1 MPAPPADSPSTT
13 ARATDGIDGTND
25 VRWHFGAFT
34 LWENQ
39 RRLERAGQPV
49 HLGPRTFDLLL
60 QLMRHAGKP
69 ISREQ
74 LLSTV
79 WQGVVVEEASVRV
92 HMSLLRKALGAP
104 GSSDGC
110 TEWITTIPRRGYL
123 FAGAVHREHG
133 DPATVERAC
142 KGPVLVHLPVR
153 LDPLLGREH
162 DVSTVLNALDNQ
174 RLVTIVG
181 PGGIG
186 KTSIAIR
193 AAEHLQSRQ
202 TTRIAFADLAP
213 LISSGHVRGTVIRA
227 LGVAADLPDPIQ
239 VIAQI
244 LAGHDVLLL
253 IDNCEHVLGAL
264 PELLIHL
271 LGALPRL
278 RVLATSREPLQLT
291 GEYVLRL
298 PALAIPVSEALTL
311 SQALDWPAVALLVE
325 RARAAGARAF
335 DDNDAPLLARI
346 ARRLDGM
353 PLAIELIAARLGV
366 QPIGSLVQQMDDRL
380 PLRAAGPR
388 SAQARHR
395 TLAAALDW
403 SVALLDPDELQVFR
417 RLSVFRGRFDVD
429 AALAVITGDME
440 RGRALDML
448 VSIVNKSLVLFDRGE
463 DSAPYRLL
471 DTTRSYASDLLS
483 KSDERP
489 RLLQRHAMLML
500 DLMKTATVAL
510 STPGNDD
517 WIKRYGRHLDDIRF
531 VLEAST
537 TGQVD
542 IHIAAALAAS
552 SRPLWF
558 QMSQVAEYR
567 DRVTAILALVDQ
579 QPEPDIGD
587 QTQLLIALA
596 VTLLHTD
603 GLNAELGGICKR
615 GLIGAQ
621 LLGSHVLELQARW
634 GRCTHDMFRG
644 EYAAAW
650 QQAQTLQSTVQAWA
664 DPAALN
670 LALRVNAMAN
680 HFCGRFEESRQH
692 SEASLLPVGDRGPTR
707 TRMVGV
713 DPAVAALAM
722 LARTQWIQGA
732 TTQALD
738 TARNAVRRAETAGHI
753 PSLCSALYG
762 ACPVAL
768 WADELELATD
778 WIGVM
783 HDEAQRHGLVGW
795 LRYAEWFIQGLG
807 LRTAADPA
815 VHVREVLSQLACY
828 DAPRREMLLSFC
840 PDWIDDEMITRV
852 ASGEGLW
859 VAAEAWRALGR
870 RNENQGE
877 VGAAESFY
885 RRAIH
890 TARLQ
895 GAVAWERRA
904 AVSLARLHASQGRGH
919 EAIPLLDMALADAA
933 EGRRDHAVVLAR
945 QLRRQL
951 TRSGHPR
958 ATDKH
963 KTPAGPHGKPS

>member
-1 MPAPPADSPSTT
+1 LPASSAEPPGT
-13 ARATDGIDGTND
+13 APGAANGTDGDND

-39 RRLERAGQPV
+39 RRLERSGQPV

-60 QLMRHAGKP
+60 QLLRNAGKP
-69 ISREQ
+69 ISQRQ
-74 LLSTV
+74 LLATV
-79 WQGVVVEEASVRV
+79 WQGVVVEDASVRV

-104 GSSDGC
+104 GSHDGC
-110 TEWITTIPRRGYL
+110 TEWITTIPRRGYV
-123 FAGAVHREHG
+123 FAGTVHTGH
-133 DPATVERAC
+133 ATPVAIERPPG
-142 KGPVLVHLPVR
+142 GPVLAHLPVR

-162 DVSTVLNALDNQ
+162 DVTTVLDALNAQ

-193 AAEHLQSRQ
+193 AAECLQSQQAIRV
-202 TTRIAFADLAP
+202 AFADLAP
-213 LISSGHVRGTVIRA
+213 LISSGHVHGTVVRA
-227 LGVAADLPDPIQ
+227 LGAAADLPDPVQ
-239 VIAQI
+239 LIART
-244 LAGHDVLLL
+244 LAGQDVLLL
-253 IDNCEHVLGAL
+253 LDNCEHVLGAV
-264 PELLIHL
+264 PDLLIHL

-291 GEYVLRL
+291 GEHVLRL
-298 PALAIPVSEALTL
+298 PALAIPASEELTL
-311 SQALDWPAVALLVE
+311 SQALAWPAVALLIE

-346 ARRLDGM
+346 AQRLDGM

-366 QPIGSLVQQMDDRL
+366 QPLGSLAQQLEDHL
-380 PLRAAGPR
+380 PLHAVGPR

-403 SVALLDPDELQVFR
+403 SVTLLDPGELQVFR
-417 RLSVFRGRFDVD
+417 RLSVFRGHFDVD
-429 AALAVITGDME
+429 SALAIIAGDMD
-440 RGRALDML
+440 RGRALDTL
-448 VSIVNKSLVLFDRGE
+448 ISIVNKSLVLFDRGE
-463 DSAPYRLL
+463 TDAPYRLL
-471 DTTRSYASDLLS
+471 DTTRSYATDLLL

-489 RLLQRHAMLML
+489 LLLQRHATLML
-500 DLMKTATVAL
+500 DVMKAATAAL
-510 STPGNDD
+510 PTLGSDD
-517 WIKRYGRHLDDIRF
+517 WIERYGRHLDDIRF
-531 VLEAST
+531 VLEAGT

-542 IHIAAALAAS
+542 IHLAAMLTAL

-558 QMSQVAEYR
+558 HMSQVAEYR

-579 QPEPDIGD
+579 QDQPDTED
-587 QTQLLIALA
+587 QTQLLIALV
-596 VTLLHTD
+596 VTLLHAD
-603 GLNAELGGICKR
+603 GLNAELGDICKR

-650 QQAQTLQSTVQAWA
+650 QQAQLLQSTAQAWS
-664 DPAALN
+664 DPVALN

-680 HFCGRFEESRQH
+680 HFCGRFEEARHH
-692 SEASLLPVGDRGPTR
+692 SEASLSLTGDHGPTR
-707 TRMVGV
+707 SRMVGV
-713 DPAVAALAM
+713 DPAVAAMAM

-732 TTQALD
+732 TMQALD
-738 TARNAVRRAETAGHI
+738 TARKAVTRAEAAGNA

-768 WADELELATD
+768 WAGEPELAAD

-783 HDEAQRHGLVGW
+783 HDQAQRHGLVGW
-795 LRYAEWFIQGLG
+795 LRYAEWFIQGLE

-815 VHVREVLSQLACY
+815 AHVREVLSQLACY

-840 PDWIDDEMITRV
+840 PDWIDDEMISRI

-859 VAAEAWRALGR
+859 VAAEAWRAMGR
-870 RNENQGE
+870 RNENLGKPD
-877 VGAAESFY
+877 VAEGFY
-885 RRAIH
+885 LQAIN

-904 AVSLARLHASQGRGH
+904 AVSLAELRASQGRAR
-919 EAIPLLDMALADAA
+919 EAIPLLDMALAGGA
-933 EGRRDHAVVLAR
+933 ETRRDHAAVLAR
-945 QLRRQL
+945 QLRQQL
-951 TRSGHPR
+951 THASRPLIIDR
-958 ATDKH
+958 H
-963 KTPAGPHGKPS
+963 KTPARASRKPN